1 MSAKAFIEELQGK
14 GVSIWI
20 EGNVIKYK
28 GPSNVLT
35 PDILQTLKTKKQEI
49 LQAGK
54 KPTRAKGYGCAS
66 CGNRIYE
73 AVEVWETRE
82 ILEPSEFKH
91 EHKPVT
97 HWQCEGCGSVFEIIG
112 GSLGPQF
119 IN

>member
-28 GPSNVLT
+28 GPSEVLT

-49 LQAGK
+49 LQAEK
-54 KPTRAKGYGCAS
+54 KPTRAQGYGCAG
-66 CGNRIYE
+66 CGNRIYQ
-73 AVEVWETRE
+73 AVEAWV
-82 ILEPSEFKH
+82 LSELPESSPWQY
-91 EHKPVT
+91 EHKPVV
-97 HWQCEGCGSVFEIIG
+97 HWKCEGCGAVFEIIG
-112 GSLGPQF
+112 GSRDPQP